1 MMSLVGQ
8 QLSLERPGRDDH
20 EADGHRGATETRQQ
34 CREPSGSAIEDD
46 HPVIEAGLLE
56 GEDAEH
62 EPEQG
67 VRQRPEEPGPD
78 GHRRTVLRRGGR
90 SARVRLDVVTT
101 LEVDPLAKEL
111 GDRFQSAGH
120 ELYLVGGAVR
130 DLVLGRLTPGV
141 DADFA
146 TDASPAETSRLL
158 RGWAEALYLVGAKFG
173 TVGAR
178 RHGNVLEI
186 TTFREERYP
195 EDERKPAVTFAKD
208 IQTDLSRR
216 DFTINAM
223 AVRLPDGEFV
233 DPYEGVKDLAAK
245 VLDTPLDPEV
255 AFSDDPLRMLRA
267 ARFVSQLDVTPA
279 PRVVNA
285 ISRMRERLRIVSSER
300 IRAELDKLL
309 VGDAAGAGLTML
321 VDSELA
327 DEFLPELPALQ
338 LEQDPLHRHKDVLR
352 HTFAVVERLEPDPV
366 LRLAG
371 LLHDIGKPSTRAITP
386 DGVSFHHHEVVGAR
400 MAEQRLRELRYP
412 NSTVEEVR
420 TLVELHLRFHG
431 YGDGWTDA
439 AVRRYVRDAGPLL
452 DKLNQ
457 LTRADCTTR
466 DPKRAERFARLQDEL
481 EDRIA
486 RLAEQE
492 NLDAMRPTLD
502 GRQVMDRL
510 GLEPGPV
517 VGEALAFLMDVRMER
532 GEIPED
538 EAYELLDAW
547 AKERAIG

>member
-1 MMSLVGQ
+1 MMALVGQ
-8 QLSLERPGRDDH
+8 QSPLEWPGRHDH
-20 EADGHRGATETRQQ
+20 EADGHRGATEAWQQ
-34 CREPSGSAIEDD
+34 RREPPGSTIED
-46 HPVIEAGLLE
+46 HRPVIEPGHLE
-56 GEDAEH
+56 REDTEH
-62 EPEQG
+62 QSEQR
-67 VRQRPEEPGPD
+67 VRQRPDEPEPD
-78 GHRRTVLRRGGR
+78 GHRRTVLGRGGR

-101 LEVDPLAKEL
+101 LEIDPLAKEL
-111 GDRFQSAGH
+111 GDRFQAAGH

-130 DLVLGRLTPGV
+130 DLVLGRLAPGV
-141 DADFA
+141 DTDFA

-245 VLDTPLDPEV
+245 VLDTPLDPEI

-267 ARFVSQLDVTPA
+267 ARFVSQLGVTSA
-279 PRVVNA
+279 PRVVDA
-285 ISRMRERLRIVSSER
+285 IRRMRERLRIVSSER

-309 VGDAAGAGLTML
+309 VGEAAGAGLAML
-321 VDSELA
+321 VDSGLA

-338 LEQDPLHRHKDVLR
+338 LEQDPVHRHKDVLR

-412 NSTVEEVR
+412 NTAVEEVR

-431 YGDGWTDA
+431 YGEGWTDA

-466 DPKRAERFARLQDEL
+466 DPKRAERFGLLQDEL

-510 GLEPGPV
+510 GVEPGPV

-538 EAYELLDAW
+538 EAYQLLDAW
-547 AKERAIG
+547 ARERGIV